1 MNMNTWWRSCIVLE
15 NNEHNVVI
23 YIGLC
28 LSFIWLLCAL
38 QYCCLNSLSL
48 EQNLSPSFLHSLPSS
63 HNSHTFHPSSSSL
76 IILQKT
82 TLVLLPPLLS
92 RSLHL
97 NHPSAQKHETETQEN
112 THTNPPFTSSPLQ
125 HHTIPL
131 PKNTK
136 QNPLSLTSPSIISFT
151 PQTNPSHTVTNK
163 PEPHSSAKH
172 SSLIFPNQPCL
183 IIAHRWT
190 KK

>member
-1 MNMNTWWRSCIVLE
+1 MTLFHHQPLSLSSHPSILTQLA
-15 NNEHNVVI
+15 HI
-23 YIGLC
+23 P
-28 LSFIWLLCAL
+28 SFIFFT
-38 QYCCLNSLSL
+38 N
-48 EQNLSPSFLHSLPSS
+48 NPP
-63 HNSHTFHPSSSSL
+63 
-76 IILQKT
+76 KT
-82 TLVLLPPLLS
+82 TLVLLPSSLS

-183 IIAHRWT
+183 IIAHR
-190 KK
+190 

>member
-1 MNMNTWWRSCIVLE
+1 VLE

-76 IILQKT
+76 IILQK
-82 TLVLLPPLLS
+82 PPS
-92 RSLHL
+92 YCFLHYC
-97 NHPSAQKHETETQEN
+97 HA
-112 THTNPPFTSSPLQ
+112 PFILII
-125 HHTIPL
+125 HLH
-131 PKNTK
+131 KNTK
-136 QNPLSLTSPSIISFT
+136 QRLKKIPIQIPHSRLHHFNITPFPCPRIQNRIHYPSPHLQSSPSHHKPTPPTRSPTNRNPIPVPSTQVSFSPISHI
-151 PQTNPSHTVTNK
+151 QS
-163 PEPHSSAKH
+163 
-172 SSLIFPNQPCL
+172 
-183 IIAHRWT
+183 
-190 KK
+190 

>member
-1 MNMNTWWRSCIVLE
+1 MAVFHCYWFMIQICLYVGTVVALTVE
-15 NNEHNVVI
+15 NETPWHSSI
-23 YIGLC
+23 T
-28 LSFIWLLCAL
+28 
-38 QYCCLNSLSL
+38 
-48 EQNLSPSFLHSLPSS
+48 NLSHCRHTLPSS

-82 TLVLLPPLLS
+82 TLVLLPPSLS

-172 SSLIFPNQPCL
+172 SSLIFPNQPHP

-190 KK
+190 RK